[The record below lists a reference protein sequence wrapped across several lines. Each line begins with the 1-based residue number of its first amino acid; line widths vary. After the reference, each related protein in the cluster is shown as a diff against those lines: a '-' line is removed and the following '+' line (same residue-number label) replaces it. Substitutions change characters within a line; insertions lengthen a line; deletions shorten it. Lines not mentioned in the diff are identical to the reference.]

1 MAVGSAGTEGENNG
15 SSWWKM
21 TWHRT
26 GVDLATNKLFST
38 MLVMRLGAVWDLGLA
53 IDGGERRTWLQ
64 HFSKGKLIVKS
75 QPACTK

>member
-26 GVDLATNKLFST
+26 GVDLATNKLFSP

-53 IDGGERRTWLQ
+53 IDGGGEEDLVAAFFQ
-64 HFSKGKLIVKS
+64 GEADCKESASL
-75 QPACTK
+75 